1 MEKLFSRILGTPVLQ
16 DGLRPITSVKDVVVD
31 PENGKVIAFVVNIN
45 QNKIITPID
54 VVEWKGD
61 FLKVHPGEVIIDG
74 HEVLRVER
82 VQKAGIR
89 IERNRVVSK
98 DGMFLGRVYDFS
110 VDTNAMA
117 LKNLYVAKDI
127 LGLLRYEKKIIEWKE
142 ILEITA
148 KKIVVKSGMQ
158 KIEVEE
164 KMPEFRT
171 PEVA

>member
-16 DGLRPITSVKDVVVD
+16 DGLRPITTVKDVVVD
-31 PENGKVIAFVVNIN
+31 PENGKVIAFVVNVN
-45 QNKIITPID
+45 ENRIISPID
-54 VVEWKGD
+54 VTEWKGD
-61 FLKVHPGEVIIDG
+61 FLKVHPGEVMIEGD
-74 HEVLRVER
+74 EVLRVDK
-82 VQKAGIR
+82 VQREGIR
-89 IERNRVVSK
+89 IERNKVVSK

-117 LKNLYVAKDI
+117 IKNLYVAKDI
-127 LGLLRYEKKIIEWKE
+127 LGLLRYEKKIIDWKE

-148 KKIVVKSGMQ
+148 KKIIVKSGMQ

-164 KMPEFRT
+164 KMPSFET